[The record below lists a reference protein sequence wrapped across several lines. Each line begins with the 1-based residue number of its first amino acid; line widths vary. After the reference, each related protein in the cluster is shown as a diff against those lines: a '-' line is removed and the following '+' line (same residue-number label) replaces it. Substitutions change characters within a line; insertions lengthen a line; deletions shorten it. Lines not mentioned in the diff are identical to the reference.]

1 MNEIVQVEVRSVYGC
16 DRIYPAND
24 AAVTLAALA
33 GKRTFSDADLKLIR
47 ELGFRVEEVANKKL
61 AGVCS

>member
-1 MNEIVQVEVRSVYGC
+1 MANRQVKTKRGAI
-16 DRIYPAND
+16 RIYPAND
-24 AAVTLAALA
+24 AAVTLSALA
-33 GKRTFSDADLKLIR
+33 GKRTFSDADLKMIR